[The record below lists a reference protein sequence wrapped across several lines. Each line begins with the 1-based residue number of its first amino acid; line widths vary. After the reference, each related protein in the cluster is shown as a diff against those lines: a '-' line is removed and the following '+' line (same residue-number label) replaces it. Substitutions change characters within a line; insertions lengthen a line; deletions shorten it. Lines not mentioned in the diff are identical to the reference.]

1 MISYF
6 ISVNKKNLRQ
16 IVLAK
21 FKQQENTITFKGT
34 SRIEKKCRKIGVY
47 EKWLQ
52 NRETTK

>member
-34 SRIEKKCRKIGVY
+34 STIEKKCRKIGVY